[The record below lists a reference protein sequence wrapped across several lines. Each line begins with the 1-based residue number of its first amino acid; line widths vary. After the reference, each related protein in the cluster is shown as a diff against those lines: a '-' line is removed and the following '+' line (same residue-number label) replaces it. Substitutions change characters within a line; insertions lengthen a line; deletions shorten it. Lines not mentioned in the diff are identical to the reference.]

1 MPFIGTT
8 PAQGFASI
16 FNKQTF
22 TANGSTTSFTLNHR
36 VNNANDLEVFVGNV
50 RQEPTEAYSAA
61 GLNLTMTEAPAN
73 GVSFYVIYKGLAQ
86 ITTSPSDGSVGAA
99 QLQNNAITNAKI
111 ANSTIDLTTKT
122 TGVLPDANGGSQ
134 LVKLL
139 DTTVSSTSQNYDI
152 DNTYINS
159 TYDAYKIIYN
169 VKPTVDNDEF
179 HSQLFMTTNAS
190 GDAGSIISG
199 NNYAYQNASMS
210 GNSYRSNNASSYSVF
225 AHVDVG
231 NATGEGINIVGTL
244 MNVNDTTMLTSFSG
258 TGSVVANNGAH
269 QGFSFH
275 HGMATPATYGAYY
288 CRGIRFKFGS
298 GEHSGRVKLFG
309 IK

>member
-50 RQEPTEAYSAA
+50 RQEPTEAYSAS

-86 ITTSPSDGSVGAA
+86 VTTSPSDGSVGAA

-122 TGVLPDANGGSQ
+122 TGSLPIAQGGTGRTAELHSAWVMSPQ
-134 LVKLL
+134 ISSPG
-139 DTTVSSTSQNYDI
+139 SSTGLMQWAKDAASTT
-152 DNTYINS
+152 DNLIGTDVTMSSGVISFPS
-159 TYDAYKIIYN
+159 TGLYKL
-169 VKPTVDNDEF
+169 TVDLQGRQGSSSVTYVGFTWE
-179 HSQLFMTTNAS
+179 HSS
-190 GDAGSIISG
+190 D
-199 NNYAYQNASMS
+199 S
-210 GNSYRSNNASSYSVF
+210 GNSFSTVWRRLTNSISGGYF
-225 AHVDVG
+225 AFMSDFYYNVTNISTQRLKALHY
-231 NATGEGINIVGTL
+231 ATALSGLVIDGGQGY
-244 MNVNDTTMLTSFSG
+244 TSTRLYISKV
-258 TGSVVANNGAH
+258 S
-269 QGFSFH
+269 
-275 HGMATPATYGAYY
+275 
-288 CRGIRFKFGS
+288 
-298 GEHSGRVKLFG
+298 
-309 IK
+309 

>member
-122 TGVLPDANGGSQ
+122 TGSLPIAQGGTGRTAELHSSWVLDPQISSPSDAYERFKWSKDPSSVTDNLNGTDVTIDSNGKISFPSTG
-134 LVKLL
+134 LYKLTIDL
-139 DTTVSSTSQNYDI
+139 QGRHSSSNVTYVGFTWQHSSDSGNSDTTVWRRLGFSIAGGYFYFLSDFY
-152 DNTYINS
+152 
-159 TYDAYKIIYN
+159 YN
-169 VKPTVDNDEF
+169 VTN
-179 HSQLFMTTNAS
+179 TTTQRLHANLYATALS
-190 GDAGSIISG
+190 GLVIDGGDSYTSTRLYISKV
-199 NNYAYQNASMS
+199 S
-210 GNSYRSNNASSYSVF
+210 
-225 AHVDVG
+225 
-231 NATGEGINIVGTL
+231 
-244 MNVNDTTMLTSFSG
+244 
-258 TGSVVANNGAH
+258 
-269 QGFSFH
+269 
-275 HGMATPATYGAYY
+275 
-288 CRGIRFKFGS
+288 
-298 GEHSGRVKLFG
+298 
-309 IK
+309 